1 MATLAYENQTVA
13 LARPRANWSA
23 IWAGVFV
30 FAGIWFVFGVL
41 GYAIFASSASPEVAR
56 MSTGASIGMSIW
68 AIVLTIIAMYVA
80 GRETGRLAVVSNQ
93 HDGLVHGMIMFG
105 LSVVAA
111 IVLLGVAETGMNLA
125 VPTPVHTSV
134 LASANAGLGWA
145 EFLALFFGWLAA
157 MGGAAADA
165 RRRVEPDKDV
175 QPIRPAA

>member
-1 MATLAYENQTVA
+1 TTA

-23 IWAGVFV
+23 IWAGVFT

-41 GYAIFASSASPEVAR
+41 GYAIFASAASSEVAR

-80 GRETGRLAVVSNQ
+80 GRETGRLAAVSNR

-111 IVLLGVAETGMNLA
+111 IVLLGVAETGMNLGLSTTA
-125 VPTPVHTSV
+125 HTSI
-134 LASANAGLGWA
+134 LASVNPGLGWA

-157 MGGAAADA
+157 MGGASTGA
-165 RRRVEPDKDV
+165 RRRSEPEQTV